1 MSVPAP
7 SPDLNIA
14 AHVDQRVTLHGV
26 SWSEYEALLAMR
38 GESPGTRVTYL
49 EGELELMTPS
59 IDHAQMKI
67 RIGRLLVAF
76 AEERGIDL
84 EGFGSWT
91 VRSEPKERGAEAD
104 ECYVVGIPESRPERP
119 DISIEVIWTS
129 GGLNKLEVY
138 RGLEVPEV
146 WIWQDGFL
154 RFHLLKGGEYVA
166 SPRSALL
173 PGLDPALIARCMEAP
188 SQTRAVAILRQAL
201 RHS

>member
-38 GESPGTRVTYL
+38 GESSGTRVTYL

-59 IDHAQMKI
+59 VDHEDIKKRLA
-67 RIGRLLVAF
+67 RLLEAY
-76 AEERGIDL
+76 AEESGNDL

-138 RGLEVPEV
+138 RVLEVPEV
-146 WIWQDGFL
+146 WIWRDGFL
-154 RFHLLKGGEYVA
+154 RFHLLKGGEYVV

-188 SQTRAVAILRQAL
+188 SQTRAVATLRQAL
-201 RHS
+201 HQS